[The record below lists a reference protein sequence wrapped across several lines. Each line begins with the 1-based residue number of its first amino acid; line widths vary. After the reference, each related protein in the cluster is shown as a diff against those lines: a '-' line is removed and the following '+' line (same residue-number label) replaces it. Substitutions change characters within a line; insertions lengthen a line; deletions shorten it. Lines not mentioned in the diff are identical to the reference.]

1 MKCICFYKCFPFS
14 FVGFSF
20 LQGYAI
26 GQDVVQEIKIQ
37 TSLLAKYS
45 LKMKTKID
53 SNFSNV
59 HDAIVDIQGAITIAC
74 ERIDS
79 INTRQDQL
87 DTKMES
93 ITDEVDILTMRTAEI
108 DITQN
113 REVQKLNET
122 KFEVGKISKKVEEM
136 SAEQLITVERVQSLE
151 INEGKTTEQIALL
164 QIDINDLKQ
173 QYMSHLRP
181 NDQVFFY
188 PPVHNEYFVGRE
200 KELALII
207 ERFQQNNIVQ
217 HTQAICGLGGCGKT
231 TLSIEFAWLFNNC
244 IQVESFGCLQSQVT
258 PWRIQSHL

>member
-1 MKCICFYKCFPFS
+1 
-14 FVGFSF
+14 
-20 LQGYAI
+20 
-26 GQDVVQEIKIQ
+26 
-37 TSLLAKYS
+37 
-45 LKMKTKID
+45 MKTKID

-108 DITQN
+108 DITQK
-113 REVQKLNET
+113 REVQQLNET

-164 QIDINDLKQ
+164 QIDINDLKTV
-173 QYMSHLRP
+173 Y
-181 NDQVFFY
+181 VTF
-188 PPVHNEYFVGRE
+188 
-200 KELALII
+200 K
-207 ERFQQNNIVQ
+207 
-217 HTQAICGLGGCGKT
+217 TQ
-231 TLSIEFAWLFNNC
+231 
-244 IQVESFGCLQSQVT
+244 
-258 PWRIQSHL
+258 